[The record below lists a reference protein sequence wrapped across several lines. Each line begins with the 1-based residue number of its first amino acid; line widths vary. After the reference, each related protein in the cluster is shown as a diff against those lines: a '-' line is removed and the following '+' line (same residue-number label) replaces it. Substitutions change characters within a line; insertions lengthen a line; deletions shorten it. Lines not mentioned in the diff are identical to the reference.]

1 MAKITKSILAA
12 ALSVIVAETG
22 EAGFSY
28 QPVDI
33 AEALEKD
40 GKVEINREM
49 TDAEGRVAVR
59 SLAPL
64 ETKNE
69 AVTPAPAKKVQST
82 MFEIE
87 DVAVTPSRRGSAG
100 RAMKYPFDKLEVGQ
114 SFRVPCEEGQTPEE
128 LLKKL
133 QSNIAGAK
141 DKFSEEHPTET
152 KTNRSGETVPVKV
165 YTRNFAATI
174 DGDGVRVGR
183 VAV

>member
-1 MAKITKSILAA
+1 MAKITKAILAA
-12 ALSVIVAETG
+12 AFSTVVAETA

-28 QPVDI
+28 QTVDI
-33 AEALEKD
+33 AEALEKE
-40 GKVEINREM
+40 GKAEINREM

-59 SLAPL
+59 SITPL
-64 ETKNE
+64 TENE
-69 AVTPAPAKKVQST
+69 AAAPAPKKVKSN

-87 DVAVTPSRRGSAG
+87 DVAVTPSRRGAAG
-100 RAMKYPFDKLEVGQ
+100 RSMKYPFDSLKIGQ

-141 DKFSEEHPTET
+141 DKFSEPHPTDT
-152 KTNRSGETVPVKV
+152 KTNRSGEVVPVKV
-165 YTRNFAATI
+165 YSRNFAATI

-183 VAV
+183 VAI